1 MQGLVWPEH
10 LAREKGTSNLHVCDE
25 HWTGS
30 HVLES
35 AVRKPESPPGPRH
48 LTQVRSL
55 PVSATSRNCCAG
67 VPTWTRAKNCPVPLY
82 APDDSGML
90 TAVVG
95 ATASASRL
103 PLPRDASTEA
113 MYAYRCRSSLARS
126 ATDAPGTRSNGAD
139 VPWCSFPPSLATAD
153 AASAIN
159 TSSASRCPCNAISLS
174 PFTSSASAV
183 AMPAYLYRHTRSN

>member
-1 MQGLVWPEH
+1 VLTCSRRCRGWCGRSTWRGRR
-10 LAREKGTSNLHVCDE
+10 ARRTCTCATS
-25 HWTGS
+25 TGRAPMS
-30 HVLES
+30 WS
-35 AVRKPESPPGPRH
+35 PRH

-82 APDDSGML
+82 AVRPGRQRDVDRRCRRH
-90 TAVVG
+90 
-95 ATASASRL
+95 RL

-126 ATDAPGTRSNGAD
+126 NTDAPGTRSNRAD

-159 TSSASRCPCNAISLS
+159 TSSASRCPCNTISLS
-174 PFTSSASAV
+174 PFASSASAV
-183 AMPAYLYRHTRSN
+183 AMPAYLYRHTTSN